1 MEAVRK
7 WTGSSTKDFCLYALL
22 KMHGISKEMDQGSTV
37 DFCLYSLPKM
47 YGISEGIDQELD
59 RGLLL
64 IFLIERRR
72 LLLIFLSI
80 RSV

>member
-1 MEAVRK
+1 
-7 WTGSSTKDFCLYALL
+7 
-22 KMHGISKEMDQGSTV
+22 MHGISKEMDQGSTV

-72 LLLIFLSI
+72 LLLIFLII